1 MDKRLEQE
9 RESGLSMIMD
19 ELPNLSEPT
28 YRFNVSDKVAF
39 GGMSESTVEEVL
51 FDGKVYGLR
60 CLSRNKRFGKIEE
73 EPYYR
78 ITPWVLT

>member
-9 RESGLSMIMD
+9 RESGLSMIID

-28 YRFNVSDKVAF
+28 YRFNVGDKVAF

-51 FDGKVYGLR
+51 FDAFQEIKGLGKSKKRPIIALR
-60 CLSRNKRFGKIEE
+60 HG
-73 EPYYR
+73 
-78 ITPWVLT
+78 